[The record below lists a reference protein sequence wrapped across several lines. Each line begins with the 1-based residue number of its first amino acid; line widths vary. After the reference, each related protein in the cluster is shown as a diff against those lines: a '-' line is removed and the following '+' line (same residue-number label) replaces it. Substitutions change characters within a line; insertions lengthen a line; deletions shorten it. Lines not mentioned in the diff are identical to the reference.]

1 MCTTGLM
8 LLNNNCRKILAQK
21 IETWIDW
28 LNRDNSLVAILFLS
42 PSDPCHVVGVYDEYR
57 PQGTGDA
64 DVSLLSSQHS
74 ESFNE
79 HHHKNDSLYWG

>member
-1 MCTTGLM
+1 MCTIGLM

-21 IETWIDW
+21 IETM
-28 LNRDNSLVAILFLS
+28 LVAILFLS
-42 PSDPCHVVGVYDEYR
+42 PSDPCHVVGVYDEYW

-64 DVSLLSSQHS
+64 DVSLLSGQHS

-79 HHHKNDSLYWG
+79 HHHKNDSLY